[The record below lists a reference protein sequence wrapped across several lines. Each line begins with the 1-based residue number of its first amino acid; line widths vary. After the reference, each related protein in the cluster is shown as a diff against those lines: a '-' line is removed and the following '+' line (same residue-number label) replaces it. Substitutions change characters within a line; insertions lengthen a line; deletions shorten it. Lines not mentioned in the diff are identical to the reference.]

1 MRYRVWQALRGIGS
15 HLVDVILPQH
25 CYHCGR
31 PIASAGRRSFCD
43 SCWSLIRLIT
53 PPYCPCCGE
62 PFRSPIASTYS
73 PEHRCGACRAQP
85 PPFDHARAV
94 GRYEGPLRQAI
105 HQLKY
110 RGKLHL
116 TQPLLR
122 LALEHFDAHFPGT
135 VFDAIIPVPLHRER
149 LMQREFNQATVFA
162 RGLAPYLHAPV
173 LERLLVRVRS
183 TRPQVELSGSE
194 RRQNVKHAFAVTHAA
209 ALEDKQVLVVD
220 DVFTTGATLG
230 EIARTLKVAGATQVD
245 VFALARVVRD

>member
-1 MRYRVWQALRGIGS
+1 VWEVMCGIGS
-15 HLVDVILPQH
+15 RLVDAILPQH
-25 CYHCGR
+25 CYYCGR
-31 PIASAGRRSFCD
+31 PIASTGQGRFCD
-43 SCWSLIRLIT
+43 RCWSLIRLIT
-53 PPYCPCCGE
+53 PPYCPCCGD
-62 PFRSPIASTYS
+62 PFRSPIALTYS
-73 PEHRCGACRAQP
+73 PQYRCGTCRTRP
-85 PPFDHARAV
+85 PHFDRARAI

-116 TQPLLR
+116 KQPLLR

-135 VFDAIIPVPLHRER
+135 IFDAIIPVPLHRER

-162 RGLAPYLHAPV
+162 KGLAHHLHVPV

-183 TRPQVELSGSE
+183 TRPQVELSGRE
-194 RRQNVKHAFAVTHAA
+194 RRQNVRQAFAVTDAVVLA
-209 ALEDKQVLVVD
+209 GRQVLVVD

>member
-1 MRYRVWQALRGIGS
+1 MRCRVWQALRGLGS

-25 CYHCGR
+25 CSHCGR
-31 PIASAGRRSFCD
+31 PIASARRGAFCD
-43 SCWSLIRLIT
+43 SCWRLIRLIT

-62 PFRSPIASTYS
+62 PFRSPIALTYS
-73 PEHRCGACRAQP
+73 PEYRCGACRAAP

-110 RGKLHL
+110 RGKLQL
-116 TQPLLR
+116 RQPLLD
-122 LALEHFDAHFPGT
+122 LAIAHFDDHFPGS

-149 LMQREFNQATVFA
+149 LMQREFNQATMFA
-162 RGLAPYLHAPV
+162 RGLAHHLHAPV
-173 LERLLVRVRS
+173 LERWLVRVRS

-194 RRQNVKHAFAVTHAA
+194 RRQNVKQAFVATPAA
-209 ALEDKQVLVVD
+209 ALEGKRVLVVD

-230 EIARTLKVAGATQVD
+230 EIARTLKVAGAMQVD